1 MQETIALYAAPAL
14 HHMVS
19 MGELGKLI
27 LHHRPQ
33 FTLTVLVASMPATA
47 SAITSYIDRIYYETN
62 LPISFFH
69 LPPVHLPES
78 LQNQVDAAFEFMRLN
93 IMGVRDALQSI
104 SADCAVR
111 ALITSAFHVPH
122 HFLNIPTYCY
132 FTSCASVLS
141 FFLQLP
147 AIHDQTSKS
156 FGDSK
161 DTLLHLPGLPTMR
174 ASLLPEPLLDRNASA
189 YRHFLDFARS
199 LPIFHG
205 LIANTFN
212 LLEPDA
218 VKAVADGVC
227 VPDGMTPPLYCIGS
241 LIADAKDRTIGSV
254 ASLEA
259 STMPPRRS
267 VVFLCFG
274 SRGAFASAQVRE
286 IALGL
291 ERSEQ
296 RFLWVV
302 RNPPPSIATKPDLD
316 HLLPQ
321 GFLERTRN
329 KGLVMKTWA
338 PQAAILKH
346 ESVGGI
352 RDSLWVELGVRSS
365 EFWGSDGGLAIVCR
379 AAHECRHPCGE
390 NEAGGADQR
399 VDMVI

>member
-1 MQETIALYAAPAL
+1 MAFVHPILSSPSTQHQHLPLLPLPPSAKRMQETIALYVAPAL

-19 MGELGKLI
+19 MVELGKLI

-47 SAITSYIDRIYYETN
+47 SAITSYIDRIYNEIN

-78 LQNQVDAAFEFMRLN
+78 LQNQVDTAFEFMRLN
-93 IMGVRDALQSI
+93 ITGVRDALQSI

-199 LPIFHG
+199 LPKFHG

-227 VPDGMTPPLYCIGS
+227 VPDGMTPPLYCIGP
-241 LIADAKDRTIGSV
+241 LIADAKDQEVEKR
-254 ASLEA
+254 
-259 STMPPRRS
+259 
-267 VVFLCFG
+267 
-274 SRGAFASAQVRE
+274 VRQLIME
-286 IALGL
+286 VNMR
-291 ERSEQ
+291 ERSAETKE
-296 RFLWVV
+296 RGIAAWTEGGSSFLALSEMVGSW
-302 RNPPPSIATKPDLD
+302 K
-316 HLLPQ
+316 Q
-321 GFLERTRN
+321 G
-329 KGLVMKTWA
+329 
-338 PQAAILKH
+338 
-346 ESVGGI
+346 
-352 RDSLWVELGVRSS
+352 
-365 EFWGSDGGLAIVCR
+365 
-379 AAHECRHPCGE
+379 
-390 NEAGGADQR
+390 
-399 VDMVI
+399 